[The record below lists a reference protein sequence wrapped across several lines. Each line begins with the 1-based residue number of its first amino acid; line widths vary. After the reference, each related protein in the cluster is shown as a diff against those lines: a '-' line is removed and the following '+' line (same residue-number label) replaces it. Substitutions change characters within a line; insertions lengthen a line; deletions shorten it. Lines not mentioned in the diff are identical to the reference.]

1 MTENESVQQVAVRSR
16 YKLHKRYTPW
26 VFAFYM
32 ALIMAFL
39 MCCVIVLA
47 NGGAAP
53 WLLVAGAQGLCR
65 GHARRLC
72 LRVAGAPAGDAPGG
86 RHRASLIEENGLS
99 SRIALQLCGT
109 TGDQALDQAVSPL
122 LHRL

>member
-47 NGGAAP
+47 NGGAASGYWWRVLKAYAVAMP
-53 WLLVAGAQGLCR
+53 AAFACVLLARPLVMRLVAATV
-65 GHARRLC
+65 H
-72 LRVAGAPAGDAPGG
+72 
-86 RHRASLIEENGLS
+86 H
-99 SRIALQLCGT
+99 
-109 TGDQALDQAVSPL
+109 
-122 LHRL
+122 